1 MANSISDHSRV
12 KLFIAEMSTP
22 ITDYDSGNTKSA
34 EDVFLEEF
42 QHGLGIISGCSNCFY
57 PLRYIVHCH
66 QNVSV

>member
-1 MANSISDHSRV
+1 MVNSITYQSRV
-12 KLFIAEMSTP
+12 KLFIAEMSAP
-22 ITDYDSGNTKSA
+22 ITDEYSGNTKPA